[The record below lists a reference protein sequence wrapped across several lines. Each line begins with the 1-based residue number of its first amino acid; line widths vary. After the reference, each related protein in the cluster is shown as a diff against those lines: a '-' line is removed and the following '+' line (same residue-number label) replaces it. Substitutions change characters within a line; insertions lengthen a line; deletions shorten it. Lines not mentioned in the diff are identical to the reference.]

1 MQQSPIGWR
10 ETKALFFVP
19 ERALEPSIASPPL
32 AIGRRR
38 RCFSWRLQGWPSG
51 SGRAA
56 GALRCRA
63 VLGPR
68 TCTACSEPR
77 DPSAR
82 PEGNVLEIPSLL
94 VPRCAREA
102 RARYRKGAWRQAR
115 VGLLCIMCGSALAFF
130 TAAFVCLQN
139 CRRGAASFLRAA
151 WVFSLVLGLGQSE
164 DNRCTS
170 SDAVSCARC
179 LELGPECG
187 WCVQEDFISG
197 GSRSERCDIVSNL
210 ISKGCSVDSIEYPSV
225 RVIIPSENEINTQV
239 TPGEVSI
246 QLRPGAE
253 ANFMLKIHPLKK
265 YPVDL
270 YYLVDV
276 SASMHNNIE
285 KLNSVGNDLS
295 RKMAFFSRDFRLGF
309 GSYVDKTVSPYISVH
324 PERIHNQCSDYNLD
338 CMPPHGYIHVLSLT
352 ENITEFEKAVH
363 RQKISG
369 NIDTPEGGF
378 DAMLQAAV
386 CESHI
391 GWRKEA
397 KRLLLVM
404 TDQTSHLALDSKL
417 AGIVVPNDG
426 NCHLKNNVY
435 VKSTTM
441 EHPSLGQLSEKL
453 IDNNI
458 NVIFAVQGKQ
468 FHWYKD
474 LLPLLPGTIAG
485 EIESKAANLN
495 NLVVEAYKVLFNVTV
510 TMKKCDVTGGKN
522 YAKIKPIG
530 FNETTKIHIH
540 RRCSCQCEDHRGPKG
555 KCEDE
560 TFLDSKCLQCDESKC
575 HFDEDAFPSES
586 CRLHK
591 DQPVCSGRGVCICGK
606 CVCHKIKL
614 GKVYGKYCEK
624 DDFSCPYHH
633 GNLCAGHGE
642 CEAGRCQCFSGWEG
656 DRCQCPSASSQ
667 HCVNSKGQVCSGR
680 GTCVCGRC
688 ECTDPRSI
696 GRFCEHCPTCHTAC
710 SENCSSRRNCMQ
722 CLHPHNLSQAILD
735 QCKTSCALM
744 DQHYGHQTS
753 ECLSSPSY
761 LRIFFII
768 FIVTFLIGLL
778 KVLIIR
784 QAILQWNSNKI
795 KSSSDYRVSASKK
808 DKLLLQSVCTR
819 TVTYRREKP
828 EEIKLDISKL
838 NAHENF
844 RCNF

>member
-1 MQQSPIGWR
+1 
-10 ETKALFFVP
+10 
-19 ERALEPSIASPPL
+19 
-32 AIGRRR
+32 
-38 RCFSWRLQGWPSG
+38 
-51 SGRAA
+51 
-56 GALRCRA
+56 
-63 VLGPR
+63 
-68 TCTACSEPR
+68 
-77 DPSAR
+77 
-82 PEGNVLEIPSLL
+82 
-94 VPRCAREA
+94 
-102 RARYRKGAWRQAR
+102 
-115 VGLLCIMCGSALAFF
+115 MCCSALAFF
-130 TAAFVCLQN
+130 TAVFVCLQN
-139 CRRGAASFLRAA
+139 CRPGPAPFLRAA
-151 WVFSLVLGLGQSE
+151 WVFSVVLGLSQSE
-164 DNRCTS
+164 NNRCAS
-170 SDAVSCARC
+170 SNAASCARC
-179 LELGPECG
+179 LALGPECG
-187 WCVQEDFISG
+187 WCAQEDFTSG
-197 GSRSERCDIVSNL
+197 GTRSERCDIVSNL
-210 ISKGCSVDSIEYPSV
+210 ISKGCSIDSIEYPSV
-225 RVIIPSENEINTQV
+225 HVIPSENEINTQV
-239 TPGEVSI
+239 TPGEVLI

-309 GSYVDKTVSPYISVH
+309 GSYVDKTVSPYISIH

-435 VKSTTM
+435 VRSTSM
-441 EHPSLGQLSEKL
+441 
-453 IDNNI
+453 
-458 NVIFAVQGKQ
+458 
-468 FHWYKD
+468 D

-495 NLVVEAYKVLFNVTV
+495 NLVVEAYQVLFNVTV
-510 TMKKCDVTGGKN
+510 IMERCDVTRGKS
-522 YAKIKPIG
+522 YAVIKPIG

-540 RRCSCQCEDHRGPKG
+540 KNCSCQCEDSSGPKR
-555 KCEDE
+555 KCVDE
-560 TFLDSKCLQCDESKC
+560 TFLDSKCFQCDENKC
-575 HFDEDAFPSES
+575 HFDEDQFSSES
-586 CRLHK
+586 CKSHE

-606 CVCHKIKL
+606 CLCHRIKL

-642 CEAGRCQCFSGWEG
+642 CEAGRCRCFSGWEG
-656 DRCQCPSASSQ
+656 DRCQCPSTSAQ
-667 HCVNSKGQVCSGR
+667 HCVNPKGQVCSGR

-696 GRFCEHCPTCHTAC
+696 GRFCEHCPTCHTTC
-710 SENCSSRRNCMQ
+710 NENWNCVQ
-722 CLHPHNLSQAILD
+722 CLHPHNLSQVLLD
-735 QCKTSCALM
+735 RCKTSCAFM
-744 DQHYGHQTS
+744 EQHYVDQAS
-753 ECLSSPSY
+753 ECFSSPSY

-784 QAILQWNSNKI
+784 QVILQWNSNKI
-795 KSSSDYRVSASKK
+795 KSSADYRVSASKK
-808 DKLLLQSVCTR
+808 DKLILQSVCTR
-819 TVTYRREKP
+819 AVTYRREKP
-828 EEIKLDISKL
+828 EEIKMDISKL
-838 NAHENF
+838 NAHETF

>member
-1 MQQSPIGWR
+1 M
-10 ETKALFFVP
+10 
-19 ERALEPSIASPPL
+19 
-32 AIGRRR
+32 
-38 RCFSWRLQGWPSG
+38 
-51 SGRAA
+51 
-56 GALRCRA
+56 CR
-63 VLGPR
+63 
-68 TCTACSEPR
+68 
-77 DPSAR
+77 SA
-82 PEGNVLEIPSLL
+82 P
-94 VPRCAREA
+94 
-102 RARYRKGAWRQAR
+102 
-115 VGLLCIMCGSALAFF
+115 AFL
-130 TAAFVCLQN
+130 TAALVCLQN
-139 CRRGAASFLRAA
+139 CRRGPA
-151 WVFSLVLGLGQSE
+151 WVFRATWVFSVVLGLGQSE
-164 DNRCTS
+164 DNRCAS
-170 SDAVSCARC
+170 SNAASCAKC
-179 LELGPECG
+179 LALGPECG
-187 WCVQEDFISG
+187 WCAQEDFISG

-225 RVIIPSENEINTQV
+225 HVTTRSENEVNTQV
-239 TPGEVSI
+239 TPGEVAI

-253 ANFMLKIHPLKK
+253 ANFMLKIHPLRK

-295 RKMAFFSRDFRLGF
+295 RKMAFFSLDFRLGF
-309 GSYVDKTVSPYISVH
+309 GSYVDKTVSPYISIH

-352 ENITEFEKAVH
+352 ENITEFAKAVH

-435 VKSTTM
+435 IRSTSM

-458 NVIFAVQGKQ
+458 NVIFAVEGKQ

-485 EIESKAANLN
+485 KIESKAANLN
-495 NLVVEAYKVLFNVTV
+495 NLVVEAYQKLISEVKVQVENQVQGIYFNITAICPDGTRKPGTDGCRNVTSNDEVLFNVTV
-510 TMKKCDVTGGKN
+510 TMKNCDVTGGKN
-522 YAKIKPIG
+522 YAIIKPIG

-540 RRCSCQCEDHRGPKG
+540 RNCSCQCNDNRGPKT
-555 KCEDE
+555 KCVDE
-560 TFLDSKCLQCDESKC
+560 TSLDATCFQCDENKC
-575 HFDEDAFPSES
+575 HFDEDQFPADNCKS
-586 CRLHK
+586 HK

-606 CVCHKIKL
+606 CFCHKIKL

-656 DRCQCPSASSQ
+656 DRCQCPSASAQ
-667 HCVNSKGQVCSGR
+667 HCINSKGQVCSGR

-688 ECTDPRSI
+688 ECADPRSI
-696 GRFCEHCPTCHTAC
+696 GRFCEHCPTCSPAC
-710 SENCSSRRNCMQ
+710 NENWNCMQ
-722 CLHPHNLSQAILD
+722 CLHPHNLSQAVLD
-735 QCKTSCALM
+735 QCKTTCALLEQPYM
-744 DQHYGHQTS
+744 EQTS
-753 ECLSSPSY
+753 VPAHKWPMKPNTDSPEY
-761 LRIFFII
+761 ELGGTQE
-768 FIVTFLIGLL
+768 V
-778 KVLIIR
+778 
-784 QAILQWNSNKI
+784 
-795 KSSSDYRVSASKK
+795 VSG
-808 DKLLLQSVCTR
+808 
-819 TVTYRREKP
+819 
-828 EEIKLDISKL
+828 
-838 NAHENF
+838 
-844 RCNF
+844 

>member
-1 MQQSPIGWR
+1 
-10 ETKALFFVP
+10 
-19 ERALEPSIASPPL
+19 
-32 AIGRRR
+32 
-38 RCFSWRLQGWPSG
+38 
-51 SGRAA
+51 
-56 GALRCRA
+56 
-63 VLGPR
+63 
-68 TCTACSEPR
+68 
-77 DPSAR
+77 
-82 PEGNVLEIPSLL
+82 
-94 VPRCAREA
+94 
-102 RARYRKGAWRQAR
+102 
-115 VGLLCIMCGSALAFF
+115 MCGSALAFF
-130 TAAFVCLQN
+130 TAAFICLQN
-139 CRRGAASFLRAA
+139 DRRGPASFLWAA
-151 WVFSLVLGLGQSE
+151 WVFSLVLGLGQGE
-164 DNRCTS
+164 DNRCAS
-170 SDAVSCARC
+170 SNAASCARC
-179 LELGPECG
+179 LALGPECG

-225 RVIIPSENEINTQV
+225 HVIIPTENEINTQV

-253 ANFMLKIHPLKK
+253 ANFMLKVHPLKK

-309 GSYVDKTVSPYISVH
+309 GSYVDKTVSPYISIH

-495 NLVVEAYKVLFNVTV
+495 NLVVEAYQKLISEVKVQLENQVQGVYFNITAICPDGSRKPGTEGCRNVTSNDEVLFNVTV

-522 YAKIKPIG
+522 YAIIKPIG
-530 FNETTKIHIH
+530 FNETAKIHIH
-540 RRCSCQCEDHRGPKG
+540 RNCSCQCEDNRGPKG
-555 KCEDE
+555 KCVDE
-560 TFLDSKCLQCDESKC
+560 TFLDSKCFQCDENKC
-575 HFDEDAFPSES
+575 HFDEDQFSSES
-586 CRLHK
+586 CKSHK
-591 DQPVCSGRGVCICGK
+591 DQPVCSGRGVCVCGK
-606 CVCHKIKL
+606 CSCHKIKL

-642 CEAGRCQCFSGWEG
+642 CEAGRCQCFMSTTFFKRINIFGSVSP
-656 DRCQCPSASSQ
+656 C
-667 HCVNSKGQVCSGR
+667 
-680 GTCVCGRC
+680 
-688 ECTDPRSI
+688 
-696 GRFCEHCPTCHTAC
+696 
-710 SENCSSRRNCMQ
+710 RNCMQ
-722 CLHPHNLSQAILD
+722 CLPPHHLSQAVLD

-744 DQHYGHQTS
+744 EQQHYVDQTS
-753 ECLSSPSY
+753 ECFSSPSY

-784 QAILQWNSNKI
+784 QVILQWNSNKI

-808 DKLLLQSVCTR
+808 DKLILQSVCTR
-819 TVTYRREKP
+819 AVTYRREKP
-828 EEIKLDISKL
+828 EEIKMDISKL
-838 NAHENF
+838 NAHETF

>member
-1 MQQSPIGWR
+1 MCIFECSILHQ
-10 ETKALFFVP
+10 VP
-19 ERALEPSIASPPL
+19 
-32 AIGRRR
+32 
-38 RCFSWRLQGWPSG
+38 
-51 SGRAA
+51 
-56 GALRCRA
+56 
-63 VLGPR
+63 
-68 TCTACSEPR
+68 
-77 DPSAR
+77 
-82 PEGNVLEIPSLL
+82 
-94 VPRCAREA
+94 CARS
-102 RARYRKGAWRQAR
+102 RMW
-115 VGLLCIMCGSALAFF
+115 M
-130 TAAFVCLQN
+130 VCS
-139 CRRGAASFLRAA
+139 R
-151 WVFSLVLGLGQSE
+151 
-164 DNRCTS
+164 
-170 SDAVSCARC
+170 
-179 LELGPECG
+179 
-187 WCVQEDFISG
+187 G
-197 GSRSERCDIVSNL
+197 GSRSERCDTVSNL
-210 ISKGCSVDSIEYPSV
+210 ISKGCLIDSIEYPSV
-225 RVIIPSENEINTQV
+225 NVIPTENEINTQV
-239 TPGEVSI
+239 TPGEVLV

-285 KLNSVGNDLS
+285 KLNSIGNDLS
-295 RKMAFFSRDFRLGF
+295 RKMAFFSHDFRLGF
-309 GSYVDKTVSPYISVH
+309 GSYVDKTVSPYISIH

-435 VKSTTM
+435 VRSTSM

-495 NLVVEAYKVLFNVTV
+495 NLVVEAYQKLISEVKVQVENQVKGIYLNITAICPDGTRRQGTEGCRNVTSNDEVLFNVTV
-510 TMKKCDVTGGKN
+510 TMKKCDVTGGKS
-522 YAKIKPIG
+522 YAMIKPIG

-540 RRCSCQCEDHRGPKG
+540 RNCSCQCDEIRGPKR
-555 KCEDE
+555 KCVDE
-560 TFLDSKCLQCDESKC
+560 TLLDSKCFQCDENKC
-575 HFDEDAFPSES
+575 HFDEDQVPSES
-586 CRLHK
+586 CKSHK
-591 DQPVCSGRGVCICGK
+591 DQPFCSGRGVCICGK
-606 CVCHKIKL
+606 CLCHKTKL

-624 DDFSCPYHH
+624 DDFSCPYHQ

-656 DRCQCPSASSQ
+656 DRCQCPSTSAQ
-667 HCVNSKGQVCSGR
+667 HCVNPKGQVCSGR

-688 ECTDPRSI
+688 ECTDPRSF
-696 GRFCEHCPTCHTAC
+696 GRFCEHCPTCHTGC
-710 SENCSSRRNCMQ
+710 NENWNCVQ

-735 QCKTSCALM
+735 RCKSSCAFM
-744 DQHYGHQTS
+744 QQHYVDQTS
-753 ECLSSPSY
+753 ECFSSPSY
-761 LRIFFII
+761 VRIFFII

-784 QAILQWNSNKI
+784 QVILQWNSNKM
-795 KSSSDYRVSASKK
+795 KSSADYRVSASKK
-808 DKLLLQSVCTR
+808 DKSILQSVCTR
-819 TVTYRREKP
+819 AVTYRREKP
-828 EEIKLDISKL
+828 EEIKMDISKL
-838 NAHENF
+838 NAHETF
-844 RCNF
+844 RISLYKSQMTGLNKC

>member
-1 MQQSPIGWR
+1 
-10 ETKALFFVP
+10 
-19 ERALEPSIASPPL
+19 
-32 AIGRRR
+32 
-38 RCFSWRLQGWPSG
+38 
-51 SGRAA
+51 
-56 GALRCRA
+56 
-63 VLGPR
+63 
-68 TCTACSEPR
+68 
-77 DPSAR
+77 
-82 PEGNVLEIPSLL
+82 
-94 VPRCAREA
+94 
-102 RARYRKGAWRQAR
+102 
-115 VGLLCIMCGSALAFF
+115 MCGSALAFF

-139 CRRGAASFLRAA
+139 DRRGPASFLWAA
-151 WVFSLVLGLGQSE
+151 WVFSLVLGLGQGE
-164 DNRCTS
+164 DNRCAS
-170 SDAVSCARC
+170 SNAASCARC
-179 LELGPECG
+179 LALGPECG

-225 RVIIPSENEINTQV
+225 HVIIPTENEINTQV

-253 ANFMLKIHPLKK
+253 ANFMLKVHPLKK

-295 RKMAFFSRDFRLGF
+295 RKMAFFSHDFRLGF
-309 GSYVDKTVSPYISVH
+309 GSYVDKTVSPYISIH

-468 FHWYKD
+468 FHWYK
-474 LLPLLPGTIAG
+474 
-485 EIESKAANLN
+485 
-495 NLVVEAYKVLFNVTV
+495 VLFNVTV

-522 YAKIKPIG
+522 YAIIKPIG
-530 FNETTKIHIH
+530 FNETAKIHIH
-540 RRCSCQCEDHRGPKG
+540 RNCSCQCEDNRGPKG
-555 KCEDE
+555 KCVDE
-560 TFLDSKCLQCDESKC
+560 TFLDSKCFQCDENKC
-575 HFDEDAFPSES
+575 HFDEDQFSSES
-586 CRLHK
+586 CKSHK
-591 DQPVCSGRGVCICGK
+591 DQPVCSGRGVCVCGK
-606 CVCHKIKL
+606 CSCHKIKL

-656 DRCQCPSASSQ
+656 DRCQCPSAAAQ

-696 GRFCEHCPTCHTAC
+696 GRFCEHCPTCYTAC
-710 SENCSSRRNCMQ
+710 KENWNCMQ

-744 DQHYGHQTS
+744 EQQHYVDQTS
-753 ECLSSPSY
+753 ECFSSPSY

-784 QAILQWNSNKI
+784 QVILQWNSNKI

-808 DKLLLQSVCTR
+808 DKLILQSVCTR
-819 TVTYRREKP
+819 AVTYRREKP
-828 EEIKLDISKL
+828 EEIKMDISKL
-838 NAHENF
+838 NAHETF